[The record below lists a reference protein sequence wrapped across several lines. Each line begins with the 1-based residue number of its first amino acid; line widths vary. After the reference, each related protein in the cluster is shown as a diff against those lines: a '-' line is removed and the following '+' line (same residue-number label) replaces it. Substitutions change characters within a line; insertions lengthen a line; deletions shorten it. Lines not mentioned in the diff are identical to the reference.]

1 MKPPPHSCARFA
13 NSLSRCWNV
22 NSAIAGTFER
32 YAITVAPSGERSP
45 VEMSSGATIKTRP
58 TRTSGSGFCSGG
70 GKMFGPRGIS
80 IEAASSS
87 GTGARMCFWTT
98 SGRAAGRSGSSGG
111 ESSRGSEILPVSIDA
126 AATAGEQR

>member
-45 VEMSSGATIKTRP
+45 VEMSSGATISTRP
-58 TRTSGSGFCSGG
+58 TSVSGSGFCSGG
-70 GKMFGPRGIS
+70 GLMFGPSGIS
-80 IEAASSS
+80 IDADSSS
-87 GTGARMCFWTT
+87 GAGARMCFWTT
-98 SGRAAGRSGSSGG
+98 SGRAGGRSGTSGG
-111 ESSRGSEILPVSIDA
+111 SSSRGSEITPATIDA